1 MRISDWSSDVCSSDL
16 KTDPQRQRSI
26 PLSLQ
31 AVVPKACCYI
41 DGTHLHAM
49 FLRITDDL
57 RCSVEA
63 HGLRIQQ
70 RAGKDGRMMTFD
82 PGGNIDQLGE
92 GLRMAFGETVA
103 AEPFNLLETAFGK
116 IAFITALHHAADH
129 LVLILYRK
137 SVV

>member
-1 MRISDWSSDVCSSDL
+1 
-16 KTDPQRQRSI
+16 
-26 PLSLQ
+26 
-31 AVVPKACCYI
+31 
-41 DGTHLHAM
+41 M
-49 FLRITDDL
+49 FLRITDE
-57 RCSVEA
+57 RRGSGEA

-129 LVLILYRK
+129 LVLIFVDRPHIAESRHRSEEHTSELQSIMRISY
-137 SVV
+137 

>member
-31 AVVPKACCYI
+31 DVVPKACIDI

-49 FLRITDDL
+49 FLRITADL
-57 RCSVEA
+57 RRSVEA

-70 RAGKDGRMMTFD
+70 RAGKDGRITTFD
-82 PGGNIDQLGE
+82 PGGNITQLGE
-92 GLRMAFGETVA
+92 ELRMAYGE
-103 AEPFNLLETAFGK
+103 P
-116 IAFITALHHAADH
+116 AADYP
-129 LVLILYRK
+129 LQARQRVREGQDV
-137 SVV
+137 SVRGK

>member
-1 MRISDWSSDVCSSDL
+1 
-16 KTDPQRQRSI
+16 
-26 PLSLQ
+26 
-31 AVVPKACCYI
+31 
-41 DGTHLHAM
+41 M

-57 RCSVEA
+57 RWSVEA

-129 LVLILYRK
+129 LVLIFVDRPHIADSRHCPTQTIGLIRREFRSEEHTSAIQSLMRISYD
-137 SVV
+137 V

>member
-16 KTDPQRQRSI
+16 KTDPHRPQSI

-31 AVVPKACCYI
+31 AVVPKAFIDI

-57 RCSVEA
+57 CWSVEA

-116 IAFITALHHAADH
+116 IAFITAQIGRAH
-129 LVLILYRK
+129 V
-137 SVV
+137 